1 MALPLKDCR
10 VLIVDDQP
18 SYRRA
23 LRTSLAAS
31 GITVEEREAGEDAIK
46 AFNRARFDL
55 VLLDINMPGIGGIE
69 TCRQLRAM
77 AGDVGIVMVTVRG
90 AEDDKVHALEA
101 GADDFV
107 TKPYRLR
114 ELLARLQAV
123 LRRVRVHNAAPKSI
137 LQAGELELDLDH
149 RVLRKRGEEVHL
161 SPTEFDLM
169 AYLFRNQGGPVT
181 HVRLLRA
188 VWGLE
193 YGNEL
198 EYLRSYVRA
207 LRKKIED
214 DPAHPNYLLTEP
226 CVGYRLCDPSADAGD
241 VAVAQLRDKQ
251 GYSLPKLYPTLSE
264 YWGTHLLPNRKKLF
278 T

>member
-1 MALPLKDCR
+1 MSVALSLKDCR
-10 VLIVDDQP
+10 VLIVDDEP

-23 LRTSLAAS
+23 LRTSLAVT
-31 GITVEEREAGEDAIK
+31 GLTVEETETGEDALK

-77 AGDVGIVMVTVRG
+77 AGNFGIVMVTVRG
-90 AEDDKVHALEA
+90 AEDDKVQALEA

-107 TKPYRLR
+107 TKPYRFR
-114 ELLARLQAV
+114 ELVARLQAV
-123 LRRVRVHNAAPKSI
+123 LRRVRFHNEPPESI
-137 LQAGELELDLDH
+137 FHAGELELDLDH

-161 SPTEFDLM
+161 SPTEFDLI
-169 AYLFRNQGGPVT
+169 AYLFRHQGGPVA

-198 EYLRSYVRA
+198 EYLRSYVKA
-207 LRKKIED
+207 LRRKIED
-214 DPAHPNYLLTEP
+214 DPAHPKYLLTEP
-226 CVGYRLCDPSADAGD
+226 CVGYRLCVPP
-241 VAVAQLRDKQ
+241 Q
-251 GYSLPKLYPTLSE
+251 
-264 YWGTHLLPNRKKLF
+264 
-278 T
+278 